1 MQAEKQK
8 ASTFRFSSV
17 KTSGTSMHSH
27 HYHSL
32 CEIYYMASGE
42 CTYFINDDSYKISK
56 GDVIFIP
63 EGVVHKTYYDNH
75 EHKRLL
81 IECSTD
87 YIPENAR
94 EALSSAIHIKNDS
107 EITSTVHTVLL
118 QLESEYKN
126 HEEYNLDAID
136 CLLKFLFYTLARAK
150 NAIDHEA
157 KKTSIQKIAAFIK
170 QNYNTPISLSDVAAK
185 NFISPEHLSRSFK
198 AEMGRGFSEYLS
210 SIRLSEAQKL
220 LEGEAELSISE
231 IAYKCGF
238 NDSNYFSDKF
248 KKHYGISPIQYKK
261 QQKANKS

>member
-8 ASTFRFSSV
+8 ANTFRFSSV
-17 KTSGTSMHSH
+17 KASGTSMHSH
-27 HYHSL
+27 HYHNL

-42 CTYFINDDSYKISK
+42 CTYFINEDSYKISA

-94 EALSSAIHIKNDS
+94 EALSAAIHIKNES
-107 EITSTVHTVLL
+107 EVTASIYNVLL

-126 HEEYNLDAID
+126 REEYTADAISA
-136 CLLKFLFYTLARAK
+136 LLKFLFYTLARAK
-150 NAIDHEA
+150 NSIDHEA
-157 KKTSIQKIAAFIK
+157 KKTSMQKVAAYIN
-170 QNYNTPISLSDVAAK
+170 QNYNSPISLSDIAAK
-185 NFISPEHLSRSFK
+185 SFVSPEHLSRSFK
-198 AEMGRGFSEYLS
+198 AEIGQGFCEYLS
-210 SIRLSEAQKL
+210 ATRLKEAQKL
-220 LEGEAELSISE
+220 LDGEEKLSISE

-248 KKHYGISPIQYKK
+248 KKHYGISPIQYRKR
-261 QQKANKS
+261 QKSK